1 MRIRIIKAKTMTQQ
15 KKKRVAAYV
24 RVSTD
29 SMEQEGSLVNQST
42 YYESFLGN
50 NPDYEFVGIYSDQ
63 GISGYEERRPGF
75 QKMIED
81 ARDGKIVCKKYRD
94 RTEIFQG
101 IKAVWCRYLF

>member
-81 ARDGKIVCKKYRD
+81 ARDGKIELIYVKSVSRFARNTETVLKYSR
-94 RTEIFQG
+94 
-101 IKAVWCRYLF
+101 

>member
-42 YYESFLGN
+42 YYESFLGS
-50 NPDYEFVGIYSDQ
+50 NPD
-63 GISGYEERRPGF
+63 
-75 QKMIED
+75 
-81 ARDGKIVCKKYRD
+81 
-94 RTEIFQG
+94 
-101 IKAVWCRYLF
+101 